1 MEYQHYFIVYSWELF
16 LQQFFLGSRTNMTC
30 LFERIFFLFQTMRR
44 TKSSE
49 EIKKKERKEKIKT
62 KNEIKE
68 KNRKKKQVVVAAL
81 VTLVTWVLNYTSLAV
96 KLTWHAILFCCVL
109 LYILSR
115 RLLKKKVTSTSK
127 IKFESMMND

>member
-1 MEYQHYFIVYSWELF
+1 
-16 LQQFFLGSRTNMTC
+16 MTC

-81 VTLVTWVLNYTSLAV
+81 VTLVT
-96 KLTWHAILFCCVL
+96 
-109 LYILSR
+109 
-115 RLLKKKVTSTSK
+115 
-127 IKFESMMND
+127 

>member
-1 MEYQHYFIVYSWELF
+1 
-16 LQQFFLGSRTNMTC
+16 MTC

-68 KNRKKKQVVVAAL
+68 KNRKKK
-81 VTLVTWVLNYTSLAV
+81 TGGSSSISYTCNLSL
-96 KLTWHAILFCCVL
+96 KLYFFSSETNMTCHSVL
-109 LYILSR
+109 LRFAVYFIQETPQEESYEYIED
-115 RLLKKKVTSTSK
+115 K
-127 IKFESMMND
+127 I